1 MSGTRKS
8 FWRRGAI
15 TATAMVGFLFCVTTT
30 LAATIEKD
38 GDVATAIRG
47 LQIGSITYDV
57 AFLNAEAPSIYP
69 PGSFDFNNAAT
80 AAVAVEAIVAVLN
93 ADGSLLNVGE
103 GGSDPLIISEM
114 FLVPYEKFEITIN
127 PPFFGPKPRTIRFL
141 RIWEGY
147 TNPEELPGDWV
158 SGDILDAM
166 PLLSSGMFA
175 KFTLVDSGGIGNSP
189 PVADAGGP
197 YVGEVGVAVVF
208 DGTGS
213 SDADGNIVDRNW
225 FFGDGGT
232 SDGET
237 PSHTYMEKGVYN
249 VSHEVIDG
257 QGASDSDSANAV
269 IGFDSIPPH
278 ADAGGP
284 YSGSVGAAVS
294 FDGSGSTD
302 PDGNI
307 ATWAWDF
314 GDSNNANGPTPNHTY
329 DAGGKYTVTLT
340 VTDNSGETDKG
351 TSEATIGIGN
361 LPPVADAGGPYIGAA
376 GVPKT
381 FDGTRSTDPDGDTL
395 TYAWNFGDGNPGTG
409 PTPTHTY
416 ATQGSYSVSLS
427 VTDDADATSSAATTA
442 VIGDG
447 NPPVA
452 DRLVDLVT
460 LVDVAGSAGA
470 DLAVLDVALA
480 NNDQLSATVHVHD
493 GSTGDQLYQVD
504 VSDSWRSIAIDTAMA
519 NAGPRLAILQRGDTG
534 DLRVRVLD
542 ATNGT
547 DVSTIAYFDDTWT
560 PIDIFP
566 VSDAGGLGI
575 EGIGV
580 LAENQDGR
588 PAVEVHTIDDGN
600 LVEQVVYFGNAWSA
614 TSAIDLGEFNGNGR
628 SELSVLATNNAGD
641 HAVETRDALS
651 GAQIA
656 RVFFL
661 GPANTTIGL
670 ADVADIDGNNRP
682 EVVVL
687 GNKEA
692 TNNSANTIQAKD
704 AKTAALISKVG
715 TYGPDWTGFG
725 IRSIGDVD
733 GNGSEEVVIGALNGA
748 TNGTS
753 VSVRDVAGATLTK
766 KIGFLGSAYDPR
778 DVEVLADVSGNAIQ
792 EVVVAGLQPDTLSI
806 RVQLRD
812 ALTGMVLRNIDIN

>member
-1 MSGTRKS
+1 MNSALRPGGVLATGVVAVGLLLGAMS
-8 FWRRGAI
+8 AQ
-15 TATAMVGFLFCVTTT
+15 
-30 LAATIEKD
+30 AATVEKE

-80 AAVAVEAIVAVLN
+80 ASVAVEAIVAVLN
-93 ADGSLLNVGE
+93 ADGSVLNVGE

-114 FLVPYEKFEITIN
+114 FLVPYVKFEITIN

-197 YVGEVGVAVVF
+197 YVGEVGVPVDF

-237 PSHTYMEKGVYN
+237 PSHTYTEKGVYN

-257 QGASDSDSANAV
+257 HGASDSDSANAV

-314 GDSNNANGPTPNHTY
+314 GDESGSSGPTPNHTY

-381 FDGTRSTDPDGDTL
+381 FDGTGSIDLDGDTL
-395 TYAWNFGDGNPGTG
+395 TYAWQFGDGNPGTG

-416 ATQGSYSVSLS
+416 ANQGSYSVSLT

-442 VIGDG
+442 VMGGPD
-447 NPPVA
+447 PVPD

-460 LVDVAGSAGA
+460 LGDVAGSPAA
-470 DLAVLDVALA
+470 DLAVLDVELA
-480 NNDQLSATVHVHD
+480 NGDQLLKTVHVYD
-493 GSTGDQLYQVD
+493 GGTGNKIYGVTLSGEWNSLAIEQATAYRGRYFVLLGRLSPLDGIGPDELGLSKLEEWLRDGEVKELIIATNPTVEGDATAHYLADLASRSDVVASRIAHGVPLGGELEYVD
-504 VSDSWRSIAIDTAMA
+504 GGTLSHAFYGRRAID
-519 NAGPRLAILQRGDTG
+519 
-534 DLRVRVLD
+534 
-542 ATNGT
+542 
-547 DVSTIAYFDDTWT
+547 
-560 PIDIFP
+560 
-566 VSDAGGLGI
+566 
-575 EGIGV
+575 
-580 LAENQDGR
+580 
-588 PAVEVHTIDDGN
+588 
-600 LVEQVVYFGNAWSA
+600 
-614 TSAIDLGEFNGNGR
+614 
-628 SELSVLATNNAGD
+628 
-641 HAVETRDALS
+641 
-651 GAQIA
+651 
-656 RVFFL
+656 
-661 GPANTTIGL
+661 
-670 ADVADIDGNNRP
+670 
-682 EVVVL
+682 
-687 GNKEA
+687 
-692 TNNSANTIQAKD
+692 
-704 AKTAALISKVG
+704 
-715 TYGPDWTGFG
+715 
-725 IRSIGDVD
+725 
-733 GNGSEEVVIGALNGA
+733 
-748 TNGTS
+748 
-753 VSVRDVAGATLTK
+753 
-766 KIGFLGSAYDPR
+766 
-778 DVEVLADVSGNAIQ
+778 
-792 EVVVAGLQPDTLSI
+792 
-806 RVQLRD
+806 
-812 ALTGMVLRNIDIN
+812 